1 VSKGVYYY
9 VEFKETECENVEW
22 IDLAPDTYIWR
33 ASLNTTINLRV
44 PYMVDVNCLAKELLD
59 SVEGSCCL
67 MLAI

>member
-1 VSKGVYYY
+1 MSKGVYYY

-44 PYMVDVNCLAKELLD
+44 PYMVDVNCL
-59 SVEGSCCL
+59 V
-67 MLAI
+67 